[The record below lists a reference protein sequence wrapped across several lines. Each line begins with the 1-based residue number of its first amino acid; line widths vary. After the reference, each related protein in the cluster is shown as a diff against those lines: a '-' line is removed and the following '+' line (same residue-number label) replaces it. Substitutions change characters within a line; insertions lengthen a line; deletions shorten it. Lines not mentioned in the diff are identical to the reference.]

1 MILILYSQCLT
12 IVSLWAILKYKEYFT
27 NLFWLVSTGVLI
39 AFIPNFI
46 TSLYINIQGIGAM
59 ESEIY
64 FSITG
69 GIVLLFLW
77 KILSPYHL

>member
-46 TSLYINIQGIGAM
+46 TSLYINIQGISAI

-77 KILSPYHL
+77 KILSPYGL